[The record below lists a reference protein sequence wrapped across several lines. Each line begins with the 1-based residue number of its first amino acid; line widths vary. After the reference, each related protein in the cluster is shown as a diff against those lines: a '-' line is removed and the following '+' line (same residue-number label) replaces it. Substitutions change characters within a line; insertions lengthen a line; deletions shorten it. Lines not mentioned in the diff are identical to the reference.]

1 MQIGAD
7 FEGLLEIHVQKYR
20 KLYTAIDNGANE
32 ILQQNRHFSLRS
44 MFCISCFFLMRHM
57 WKLDMPIVY
66 CENLRHC

>member
-44 MFCISCFFLMRHM
+44 MFCISCFFSHASHVETRYADSL
-57 WKLDMPIVY
+57 L
-66 CENLRHC
+66 